1 MLDQLVL
8 WGSDQVCNII
18 NLTGLANS
26 VQQFQSMICVYS
38 GSYEAGIIFW
48 AAVAMVAL
56 LVIRIFRP
64 K

>member
-8 WGSDQVCNII
+8 LGSDQVCNII

-26 VQQFQSMICVYS
+26 VQQSQGMICVYS

-48 AAVAMVAL
+48 AAIAMVAL
-56 LVIRIFRP
+56 LVIHIFRP